1 MRAAGLLLIIAA
13 CAHHDSEPD
22 AGMCGPTVVYLNRTG
37 GMFDHAKADD
47 ATQNLSVLL
56 DGPRMLDPWPASESD
71 WSELTAC
78 IGTAL
83 QPFAI
88 EVTEVDPGATPHLEI
103 VFTTEYW
110 ANSAVTNIVPSPCR
124 PGFQIE
130 IMFGNAIAD
139 PTRACE
145 LAMSG
150 FAEMTALLSPGV
162 NCHDYTSPAA
172 DCDIQRFFVD
182 VQQNCVDP
190 TSNEPAPCRCG
201 GTTEDTF
208 TTLSAR
214 FPACP

>member
-1 MRAAGLLLIIAA
+1 MRALALLVLVS
-13 CAHHDSEPD
+13 CAHHDSAPD
-22 AGMCGPTVVYLNRTG
+22 AAVCGPTVLYLNRTG
-37 GMFDHAKADD
+37 GMFDHANDDD

-56 DGPRMLDPWPASESD
+56 DGPRVLDPWPSD
-71 WSELTAC
+71 DADWAEVTSCITA
-78 IGTAL
+78 AL

-88 EVTEVDPGATPHLEI
+88 DITEIDPGATPHLEI
-103 VFTTEYW
+103 VFTTAYW
-110 ANSAVTNIVPSPCR
+110 VDSAVTNIVPSPCR

-150 FAEMTALLSPGV
+150 FAEMTALLSPSD

-172 DCDIQRFFVD
+172 DCDIQRFFLD

-190 TSNEPAPCRCG
+190 VTDQPTACRCG
-201 GTTEDTF
+201 GTTENTF
-208 TTLSAR
+208 TALSGR